1 MPHDLVCRKCGKST
15 PYDGVAGGAPCQ
27 DCGYKIPHIY
37 VLFGMLPFLLYF
49 GTLLA
54 IEIIFRPPIP
64 DELKILGGMAGLVLL
79 WYIYA
84 RWSQRG
90 T

>member
-1 MPHDLVCRKCGKST
+1 
-15 PYDGVAGGAPCQ
+15 
-27 DCGYKIPHIY
+27 